1 MGALK
6 TKGGTMGNFISDML
20 GRSPVEPLQKHIKT
34 AYDAAALLP
43 SLFVAANLNDWVKV
57 DEITNAIRQLEND
70 ADDLKN
76 DIRSNLPKSLF
87 MPVPR
92 QDLLEL
98 VLVQDKV
105 ANLSKQIAGMVR
117 LRKMQI
123 PAPLAD
129 MFADFVSRCVD
140 AAKKAKQ
147 SVNELDELYETGFR
161 GAEVKV
167 VEKLIAKL
175 DRIETETD
183 NMQADLQEQVYL
195 MEKGLPPVEVMFLYK
210 LIDML
215 GDVADQAERIGRRLE
230 LLWAK

>member
-1 MGALK
+1 MGS
-6 TKGGTMGNFISDML
+6 FISDML

-43 SLFVAANLNDWVKV
+43 SLFAAANLNDWVKV
-57 DEITNAIRQLEND
+57 DEITEAIRQLEND

-105 ANLSKQIAGMVR
+105 ANISKQIAGMVR

-123 PAPLAD
+123 PAGIAD
-129 MFADFVSRCVD
+129 IFTDFVSRCVD

-175 DRIETETD
+175 DKIETDTD
-183 NMQADLQEQVYL
+183 NMQADLQGQVYL
-195 MEKGLPPVEVMFLYK
+195 MEQDLPPVEVMFLYK

>member
-1 MGALK
+1 
-6 TKGGTMGNFISDML
+6 MGNMISDML
-20 GRSPVEPLQKHIKT
+20 GRSPVEPLQNHIKT
-34 AYDAAALLP
+34 AYNAAALLP
-43 SLFVAANLNDWVKV
+43 QLFAAANLNDWVKV
-57 DEITNAIRQLEND
+57 NEITESIRQLENE

-117 LRKMQI
+117 LRKLQI
-123 PAPLAD
+123 PAAITD
-129 MFADFVSRCVD
+129 IFAEFVSRCVD

-175 DRIETETD
+175 DKIETETD

-195 MEKGLPPVEVMFLYK
+195 MEQDLPPVEVMFLYK

>member
-1 MGALK
+1 
-6 TKGGTMGNFISDML
+6 MGNFISDML
-20 GRSPVEPLQKHIKT
+20 GRSPVEPLQQHIKT
-34 AYDAAALLP
+34 AFAAATLLP
-43 SLFVAANLNDWVKV
+43 ALFKASSLNDWVKV
-57 DEITNAIRQLEND
+57 DEIVEEIKKLEND

-76 DIRSNLPKSLF
+76 NIRSNLPKSLF

-105 ANLSKQIAGMVR
+105 ANLSKQISSMVR

-123 PAPLAD
+123 PATLFD
-129 MFADFVSRCVD
+129 DFLEFVERCVD

-183 NMQADLQEQVYL
+183 GMQNALQGKLYL
-195 MEKGLPPVEVMFLYK
+195 MENDLPAVEVMFLYK
-210 LIDML
+210 LIDMM

-230 LLWAK
+230 LLLAK

>member
-1 MGALK
+1 MGS
-6 TKGGTMGNFISDML
+6 FISDML
-20 GRSPVEPLQKHIKT
+20 GRSPVDPLQNHIKT
-34 AYDAAALLP
+34 AYQAATLLP
-43 SLFVAANLNDWVKV
+43 DLFKAANLNDWDKV
-57 DEITNAIRQLEND
+57 ESLCEEIKHLENE
-70 ADDLKN
+70 ADVMKN

-105 ANLSKQIAGMVR
+105 ANLSKQIASLVK
-117 LRKMQI
+117 LRKLQI
-123 PAPLAD
+123 PASLFD
-129 MFADFVSRCVD
+129 TFIDFVERCVD

-175 DRIETETD
+175 DKIETEPD
-183 NMQADLQEQVYL
+183 GMQADLHAKL
-195 MEKGLPPVEVMFLYK
+195 FHMETELPPIEVMFLYRM
-210 LIDML
+210 IDMM
-215 GDVADQAERIGRRLE
+215 GAVADQAERIGRRLE
-230 LLWAK
+230 LLLAK

>member
-1 MGALK
+1 MGI
-6 TKGGTMGNFISDML
+6 FISDML

-34 AYDAAALLP
+34 AFEAVALLP
-43 SLFVAANLNDWVKV
+43 ELVAAANLNDWVKV
-57 DEITNAIRQLEND
+57 DKITEDIRHLENL

-76 DIRSNLPKSLF
+76 DIRSHLPKSLF

-92 QDLLEL
+92 QDLLSL
-98 VLVQDKV
+98 VLVQDKL
-105 ANLSKQIAGMVR
+105 ANLSKEIAGLVR

-123 PAPLAD
+123 PAAINEL
-129 MFADFVSRCVD
+129 FIDFVNRCVD

-161 GAEVKV
+161 GAEVAV

-175 DRIETETD
+175 DKIETDTD
-183 NMQADLQEQVYL
+183 NKQAELQEQVFM
-195 MEKGLPPVEVMFLYK
+195 MEQDMQPIDAMFLYK
-210 LIDML
+210 LIDLM